1 MACLLHPLFA
11 LEIFSFCLFSRKSDV
26 VTMVT
31 CCFLVDWFTGRWGA
45 RLSFYGSLEEVREVF
60 ENPVRRDISDFV
72 EEVF

>member
-31 CCFLVDWFTGRWGA
+31 CCFLVDLFTGRWGA
-45 RLSFYGSLEEVREVF
+45 RLSFYGTLKGVKEGF
-60 ENPVRRDISDFV
+60 ENPVRRDISEFV